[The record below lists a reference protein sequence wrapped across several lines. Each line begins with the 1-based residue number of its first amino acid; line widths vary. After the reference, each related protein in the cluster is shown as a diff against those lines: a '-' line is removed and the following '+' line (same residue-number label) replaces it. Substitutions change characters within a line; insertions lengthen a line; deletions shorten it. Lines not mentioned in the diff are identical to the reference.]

1 MIYHLPQ
8 SSGKQAIRQAKGRDL
23 SRLSNLRETNN
34 HAGARTMDP
43 AQHTERDKSRPSLT
57 PFANIN
63 NMVAIVININI

>member
-1 MIYHLPQ
+1 MRSNDRFGVITF
-8 SSGKQAIRQAKGRDL
+8 R
-23 SRLSNLRETNN
+23 NLRETNN
-34 HAGARTMDP
+34 HAGARTIDP